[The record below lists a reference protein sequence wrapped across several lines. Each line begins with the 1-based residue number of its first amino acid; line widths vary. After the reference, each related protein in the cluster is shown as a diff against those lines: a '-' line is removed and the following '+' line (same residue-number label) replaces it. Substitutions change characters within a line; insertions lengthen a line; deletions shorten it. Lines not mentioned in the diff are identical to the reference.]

1 LLTELRSA
9 LSRVES
15 AIEAQTALYIDIG
28 AAVEQLRAELA
39 VNTHER
45 RETNEVLG
53 RLARQHVELR
63 RDLGQTDLHVPLHHS
78 RRRPLG

>member
-39 VNTHER
+39 VSTRER
-45 RETNEVLG
+45 RAANEG
-53 RLARQHVELR
+53 IARLARQHTELR
-63 RDLGQTDLHVPLHHS
+63 RDLGQTGLHVAVHSS